1 MARAAWLALAVVSTA
16 QGQFSEGQGIP
27 VPLSTSPQELPLQ
40 LSSSPQ
46 QQLWHNN
53 EQIKWRPERL
63 FHPDQSLSFQY
74 IKVPLQALSL
84 TPQSRNDLT
93 PGAAH
98 LLPSH
103 PPWLTLVS
111 CAVQEG
117 GVDLHF
123 LDKTHLEGFDG
134 QELVSIGPYTVETRL
149 GGFFCTS

>member
-16 QGQFSEGQGIP
+16 QGQFSEGQGVP

-74 IKVPLQALSL
+74 IK
-84 TPQSRNDLT
+84 
-93 PGAAH
+93 
-98 LLPSH
+98 
-103 PPWLTLVS
+103 
-111 CAVQEG
+111 EG

-149 GGFFCTS
+149 GLITRCNKPLCHRVDGILGFGWLNHERSPCLFKTLT